1 MVHFDQS
8 NTRIYVQHCQN
19 QIKLNLKSNKI
30 VLRIQHN
37 PVKTGSNIK
46 YFLPKHLILYVFI
59 IFHKYIITYL
69 LTYLLELGV
78 VNKERSLMDEF
89 IVNNH
94 NILTERPQLNR
105 SSRDWNDH
113 K

>member
-1 MVHFDQS
+1 MAHFDQS

-19 QIKLNLKSNKI
+19 QIKLSLKSNKI

-37 PVKTGSNIK
+37 PVRTGSNIK
-46 YFLPKHLILYVFI
+46 YFLPKHLILYVLLYFI
-59 IFHKYIITYL
+59 NTLL

-94 NILTERPQLNR
+94 NILTERLQLNR